1 MRAAA
6 RGEPEEHEESEIA
19 TRPRGDRSGTA
30 ALGHPAI
37 VLRAFAVHRR
47 LQERRRAVMGSQLL
61 QQLRARQSKPTPSAE
76 DEGRALLAAHS
87 SEEACWVLLELDGKL
102 RVLDVTAYLG
112 HHPGGAKIIHRLAG
126 TDITR
131 PFTDVYK
138 HSPAAYLKCRDY
150 EIASDISDV

>member
-1 MRAAA
+1 
-6 RGEPEEHEESEIA
+6 
-19 TRPRGDRSGTA
+19 
-30 ALGHPAI
+30 
-37 VLRAFAVHRR
+37 
-47 LQERRRAVMGSQLL
+47 MGSQLL
-61 QQLRARQSKPTPSAE
+61 QQLRARQAPPQPAPSSPE

-138 HSPAAYLKCRDY
+138 HSSAAYLKCRDY
-150 EIASDISDV
+150 EIASDISDVQKLRVAATAAAAYKARIRSLAQYLDVDDD

>member
-1 MRAAA
+1 
-6 RGEPEEHEESEIA
+6 
-19 TRPRGDRSGTA
+19 
-30 ALGHPAI
+30 
-37 VLRAFAVHRR
+37 
-47 LQERRRAVMGSQLL
+47 MGSQLL
-61 QQLRARQSKPTPSAE
+61 QQLRARQAKPTPSAE

-102 RVLDVTAYLG
+102 RVLDVTQYLG

-138 HSPAAYLKCRDY
+138 HSSAAYLKCRDY
-150 EIASDISDV
+150 EIASDISDVQKLRVAATAAAAYKARIRSLAQYLDDDD

>member
-1 MRAAA
+1 
-6 RGEPEEHEESEIA
+6 
-19 TRPRGDRSGTA
+19 
-30 ALGHPAI
+30 
-37 VLRAFAVHRR
+37 
-47 LQERRRAVMGSQLL
+47 MGSQLL
-61 QQLRARQSKPTPSAE
+61 QQLRARQSKPAPSAE

-150 EIASDISDV
+150 EIASDISDVQKLRVAATAAAAYKARIRSLAQYLDDSD

>member
-1 MRAAA
+1 M
-6 RGEPEEHEESEIA
+6 
-19 TRPRGDRSGTA
+19 
-30 ALGHPAI
+30 
-37 VLRAFAVHRR
+37 
-47 LQERRRAVMGSQLL
+47 
-61 QQLRARQSKPTPSAE
+61 
-76 DEGRALLAAHS
+76 
-87 SEEACWVLLELDGKL
+87 LLELDGKL

-150 EIASDISDV
+150 EIASDISDVQKLRVAATAAAAYKARIRSLAQYLDDSD

>member
-1 MRAAA
+1 
-6 RGEPEEHEESEIA
+6 
-19 TRPRGDRSGTA
+19 
-30 ALGHPAI
+30 
-37 VLRAFAVHRR
+37 
-47 LQERRRAVMGSQLL
+47 MGSQLL

-76 DEGRALLAAHS
+76 DEGRALLAAHA

-138 HSPAAYLKCRDY
+138 HSSAAYLKCRDY
-150 EIASDISDV
+150 EIASDISDVQKLRVAATAAAAYKARIRSLAQYLDDSD

>member
-1 MRAAA
+1 
-6 RGEPEEHEESEIA
+6 
-19 TRPRGDRSGTA
+19 
-30 ALGHPAI
+30 
-37 VLRAFAVHRR
+37 
-47 LQERRRAVMGSQLL
+47 MGSQLL

-138 HSPAAYLKCRDY
+138 HSSAAYLKCRDY
-150 EIASDISDV
+150 EIASDISDVQKLRVAATAAAAYKARIRSLSQYLDDSD

>member
-1 MRAAA
+1 
-6 RGEPEEHEESEIA
+6 
-19 TRPRGDRSGTA
+19 
-30 ALGHPAI
+30 
-37 VLRAFAVHRR
+37 
-47 LQERRRAVMGSQLL
+47 MGAQLL

-150 EIASDISDV
+150 EIASDISDVQKLRVAATAAAAYKARIRSLAQYLDDSD

>member
-1 MRAAA
+1 
-6 RGEPEEHEESEIA
+6 
-19 TRPRGDRSGTA
+19 
-30 ALGHPAI
+30 
-37 VLRAFAVHRR
+37 
-47 LQERRRAVMGSQLL
+47 MGSQLL

-150 EIASDISDV
+150 EIASDISDVQKLRVAATAAAAYKARIRSLAQYLDDSD

>member
-1 MRAAA
+1 
-6 RGEPEEHEESEIA
+6 
-19 TRPRGDRSGTA
+19 
-30 ALGHPAI
+30 
-37 VLRAFAVHRR
+37 
-47 LQERRRAVMGSQLL
+47 MGSQLL
-61 QQLRARQSKPTPSAE
+61 QQLRARQPKPTPSAE

-138 HSPAAYLKCRDY
+138 HSSAAYLKCRDY
-150 EIASDISDV
+150 EIASDISDVQKLRVAATAAAAYKARIRSLAQYLDDSD